1 MKGIKEVL
9 GIYDHPGTAAHIHF
23 LNSRCT
29 PTMGIIF
36 INRKEHDAIHRAAE
50 ELKDIASNTGVE
62 TKKRAKIKAQRGK
75 INQQAAG
82 IRVVSD
88 FLKKMDTAEEKEE
101 AFAYAG
107 IATGYA
113 NAMKLYGF
121 ITAEEL
127 QDVIEVIE
135 QAGEKA
141 ANRVEAAKR
150 PFLMRAIKKVVR
162 V

>member
-1 MKGIKEVL
+1 M
-9 GIYDHPGTAAHIHF
+9 
-23 LNSRCT
+23 
-29 PTMGIIF
+29 
-36 INRKEHDAIHRAAE
+36 
-50 ELKDIASNTGVE
+50 
-62 TKKRAKIKAQRGK
+62 AQRGK
-75 INQQAAG
+75 IEEQG
-82 IRVVSD
+82 VGLRIISD
-88 FLKKMDTAEEKEE
+88 FLKKMDTAEETEE

-141 ANRVEAAKR
+141 ASRIEAAKR

>member
-9 GIYDHPGTAAHIHF
+9 GIYNHPG
-23 LNSRCT
+23 LNSRR
-29 PTMGIIF
+29 PAMGIIF
-36 INRKEHDAIHRAAE
+36 ISREEHDAINRAAKE
-50 ELKDIASNTGVE
+50 AKGIASGEGVE
-62 TKKRAKIKAQRGK
+62 TKKHAQIKAQRGK
-75 INQQAAG
+75 VNLQAAG
-82 IRVVSD
+82 LRIVSE
-88 FLKKMDTAEEKEE
+88 FLEKMYTAEEKEE

-113 NAMKLYGF
+113 NAMKTYGF

-127 QDVIEVIE
+127 RDVIEVIE

-141 ANRVEAAKR
+141 ANRIEAAKR

-162 V
+162 I